1 MADMTTLEVDN
12 CNNSVEYTD
21 TGKDDI
27 QKYIAPVVKVVLEEI
42 VDSVVSQLSNQMSI
56 CMSSERFHPSV
67 DTLELDNCNISFEYT
82 GQKSA
87 MIPKYIISVRFH
99 SSVRKV
105 ESGTFE
111 NCYLLREVEFNN
123 GLCSIRKHAFFEC
136 NSLESITLPRSLSS
150 IGNSAFAG
158 CNNLEDVKLNAG
170 LKHIE
175 KMVFEECTALTSVNF
190 PSTITYIGDSAF
202 AGCRQ
207 LREVKFNESSATL
220 EVTNLQ
226 PPQDVIRGSVIRG
239 SDSDTDD
246 ERFTQLIAENKHI
259 PERRGP
265 GAYIQFLI
273 NGRDRV
279 QVEREEKLCWMP
291 YWNHKANL
299 NLFGYH
305 PLLFASE
312 RQLIVLL

>member
-1 MADMTTLEVDN
+1 ME
-12 CNNSVEYTD
+12 
-21 TGKDDI
+21 
-27 QKYIAPVVKVVLEEI
+27 
-42 VDSVVSQLSNQMSI
+42 SQLSNQT
-56 CMSSERFHPSV
+56 SSQLSTVQFHPRSA

-82 GQKSA
+82 GQNGV

-105 ESGTFE
+105 ESGSFE

-123 GLCSIRKHAFFEC
+123 GLCSIRKSAFREC

-150 IGNSAFAG
+150 IGISAFAG
-158 CNNLEDVKLNAG
+158 CNNLEDVEMNVG

-175 KMVFEECTALTSVNF
+175 KMAFEECTSLTSIDF
-190 PSTITYIGDSAF
+190 PSTVTYIGDSAF

-207 LREVKFNESSATL
+207 LKEVKFNESSATL

-226 PPQDVIRGSVIRG
+226 PPQDVIRGG

-246 ERFTQLIAENKHI
+246 EWFTSLIAENKHI

-265 GAYIQFLI
+265 GA
-273 NGRDRV
+273 
-279 QVEREEKLCWMP
+279 
-291 YWNHKANL
+291 
-299 NLFGYH
+299 
-305 PLLFASE
+305 
-312 RQLIVLL
+312 